1 MGKRGRPAL
10 PVTSTAITPKPKEGL
25 TECEREAAAFRRMRE
40 LNNLA
45 SRRWRRRRGEEGRL
59 REEQVETL
67 INKNA
72 ELKIKLAKKNAELKI
87 KLAKI
92 KEMVMNMRKSCLS
105 RNLER
110 IKR

>member
-10 PVTSTAITPKPKEGL
+10 PGTSTAITSKPKEGL

-72 ELKIKLAKKNAELKI
+72 ELKIKLAK
-87 KLAKI
+87 I

-110 IKR
+110 IKRCQM

>member
-1 MGKRGRPAL
+1 M
-10 PVTSTAITPKPKEGL
+10 S
-25 TECEREAAAFRRMRE
+25 AAFQRKRD

-45 SRRWRRRRGEEGRL
+45 SRKWRRRRGEEGRQ

-72 ELKIKLAKKNAELKI
+72 ELKIKLAKIE
-87 KLAKI
+87 
-92 KEMVMNMRKSCLS
+92 EMVMNMRKSCLS

>member
-1 MGKRGRPAL
+1 MPL
-10 PVTSTAITPKPKEGL
+10 TSTTITPRPIQEGL
-25 TECEREAAAFRRMRE
+25 TREERMSAAFQRKRD

-45 SRRWRRRRGEEGRL
+45 SRKWRRRRGEEGRQ
-59 REEQVETL
+59 RKEQVETL

-110 IKR
+110 LKRCQR

>member
-10 PVTSTAITPKPKEGL
+10 PGTSTAITSKPKEGL

-72 ELKIKLAKKNAELKI
+72 ELKIKLAK
-87 KLAKI
+87 I

-110 IKR
+110 IKRCQR

>member
-59 REEQVETL
+59 MEEQVETL
-67 INKNA
+67 IN
-72 ELKIKLAKKNAELKI
+72 KNAELKI

>member
-10 PVTSTAITPKPKEGL
+10 PVTSTAITPKPKEGV

-45 SRRWRRRRGEEGRL
+45 SRRRRRRRGEEGRL

-67 INKNA
+67 IN
-72 ELKIKLAKKNAELKI
+72 KNAELKI

>member
-72 ELKIKLAKKNAELKI
+72 ELKIKLAK
-87 KLAKI
+87 I

-110 IKR
+110 LKRCQR

>member
-45 SRRWRRRRGEEGRL
+45 SRRWRRRRGEGGRL
-59 REEQVETL
+59 MEEQVETL
-67 INKNA
+67 IN
-72 ELKIKLAKKNAELKI
+72 KNAELKI

>member
-72 ELKIKLAKKNAELKI
+72 ELKIKLAK
-87 KLAKI
+87 I

-110 IKR
+110 LKRCPR

>member
-59 REEQVETL
+59 MEEQVETL
-67 INKNA
+67 IN
-72 ELKIKLAKKNAELKI
+72 KNAELKI

-110 IKR
+110 IKRCQR

>member
-45 SRRWRRRRGEEGRL
+45 SRRCRRRRVEEGRL

-72 ELKIKLAKKNAELKI
+72 ELKIKLAKIE
-87 KLAKI
+87 
-92 KEMVMNMRKSCLS
+92 EMVMNMRKSWLS

>member
-45 SRRWRRRRGEEGRL
+45 SRRCRRRRGEEGRL

-72 ELKIKLAKKNAELKI
+72 ELKIKLAKIE
-87 KLAKI
+87 
-92 KEMVMNMRKSCLS
+92 EMVMNMRKSCLS

-110 IKR
+110 LKRCQR

>member
-72 ELKIKLAKKNAELKI
+72 ELKIKLAK
-87 KLAKI
+87 I
-92 KEMVMNMRKSCLS
+92 KEMVMNMRKSFLS

-110 IKR
+110 LKRCQR

>member
-10 PVTSTAITPKPKEGL
+10 PVTSTAITTKPKEGL

-72 ELKIKLAKKNAELKI
+72 ELKIKLAK
-87 KLAKI
+87 I

>member
-10 PVTSTAITPKPKEGL
+10 PVTSTAITPKPKEGV

-59 REEQVETL
+59 MEEQVETL
-67 INKNA
+67 IN
-72 ELKIKLAKKNAELKI
+72 KNAELKI

-110 IKR
+110 LKRCQR

>member
-10 PVTSTAITPKPKEGL
+10 PGTSTAITSKPKEGL

-72 ELKIKLAKKNAELKI
+72 ELKIKLAK
-87 KLAKI
+87 I

-110 IKR
+110 LKRCQR

>member
-10 PVTSTAITPKPKEGL
+10 PGTSTAITSKPKEGL

-72 ELKIKLAKKNAELKI
+72 ELKIKLAK
-87 KLAKI
+87 I

>member
-1 MGKRGRPAL
+1 M
-10 PVTSTAITPKPKEGL
+10 
-25 TECEREAAAFRRMRE
+25 
-40 LNNLA
+40 
-45 SRRWRRRRGEEGRL
+45 
-59 REEQVETL
+59 EEQVETL

>member
-1 MGKRGRPAL
+1 MA
-10 PVTSTAITPKPKEGL
+10 TKEG
-25 TECEREAAAFRRMRE
+25 
-40 LNNLA
+40 
-45 SRRWRRRRGEEGRL
+45 RGGQAEGGTS
-59 REEQVETL
+59 ETL

>member
-59 REEQVETL
+59 MEEQVETL
-67 INKNA
+67 IN
-72 ELKIKLAKKNAELKI
+72 KNAELKI

-110 IKR
+110 IKRCQM

>member
-10 PVTSTAITPKPKEGL
+10 PGTSTAITPKPKEGL

-72 ELKIKLAKKNAELKI
+72 ELKIKLAK
-87 KLAKI
+87 I

-110 IKR
+110 IKRCQRC

>member
-45 SRRWRRRRGEEGRL
+45 SRRCRRRRGEEGRL
-59 REEQVETL
+59 MEEQVETL
-67 INKNA
+67 IN
-72 ELKIKLAKKNAELKI
+72 KNAELKI

>member
-72 ELKIKLAKKNAELKI
+72 ELKIKLAK
-87 KLAKI
+87 I

>member
-45 SRRWRRRRGEEGRL
+45 SRRCRRRRVEEGRL

-67 INKNA
+67 IN
-72 ELKIKLAKKNAELKI
+72 KNAELKI

>member
-72 ELKIKLAKKNAELKI
+72 ELKIKLAK
-87 KLAKI
+87 I

-110 IKR
+110 IKRCQR

>member
-1 MGKRGRPAL
+1 MGKRGRPTL

-59 REEQVETL
+59 MEEQVETL

-72 ELKIKLAKKNAELKI
+72 ELKIKLAKIE
-87 KLAKI
+87 
-92 KEMVMNMRKSCLS
+92 EMVMNMRKSCLS

>member
-10 PVTSTAITPKPKEGL
+10 PGTSTAITSKPKEGL

-59 REEQVETL
+59 MEEQVETL
-67 INKNA
+67 IN
-72 ELKIKLAKKNAELKI
+72 KNAELKI

>member
-45 SRRWRRRRGEEGRL
+45 SRRCRRRRGEEGRL

-67 INKNA
+67 IN
-72 ELKIKLAKKNAELKI
+72 KNAELKI

>member
-45 SRRWRRRRGEEGRL
+45 SRRCRRRRGEEGRL

-72 ELKIKLAKKNAELKI
+72 ELKIKLAKIE
-87 KLAKI
+87 
-92 KEMVMNMRKSCLS
+92 EMVMNMRKSWLS

>member
-72 ELKIKLAKKNAELKI
+72 ELKIKLAK
-87 KLAKI
+87 I

-110 IKR
+110 IKRCQRC

>member
-59 REEQVETL
+59 MEEQVETL
-67 INKNA
+67 IN
-72 ELKIKLAKKNAELKI
+72 KNAELKI

-110 IKR
+110 LKRCPR

>member
-1 MGKRGRPAL
+1 MPL
-10 PVTSTAITPKPKEGL
+10 TSTTITPRPIQEGL
-25 TECEREAAAFRRMRE
+25 TREERMSAAFQRKRD

-45 SRRWRRRRGEEGRL
+45 SRKWRRRRGEEGRQ

-67 INKNA
+67 IN
-72 ELKIKLAKKNAELKI
+72 KNAELKI

-110 IKR
+110 LKRCQR